1 MPRQTWAGDGVGK
14 GNGAGSAKT
23 QFREGMPSANPAGR
37 PRKAKVLP
45 NASLKEAALAALSA
59 TISTTENGV
68 PRKRLQGEAMI
79 KLMIANFPQA
89 KPREQIAILK
99 YLGDLAPEAELMRN
113 RDLPAD
119 AVLKLVEALA
129 KEGLDRLD

>member
-1 MPRQTWAGDGVGK
+1 MARQAWPGDGVGR
-14 GNGAGSAKT
+14 GNGAGSAQT

-37 PRKAKVLP
+37 PRKPKLPP

-59 TISTTENGV
+59 TIATTENGV
-68 PRKRLQGEAMI
+68 ARKRPQGEAMI

-99 YLGDLAPEAELMRN
+99 YLGGLAPEAELMRN
-113 RDLPAD
+113 RDIPMD
-119 AVLKLVEALA
+119 AVVKLVEALA